1 MKKSI
6 AILVLV
12 VSLNLLL
19 IGCNETN
26 KDDNAPKFTFDEN
39 IQYTGFQT
47 LPSDYTIEEATKD
60 GYLVSKNLNII
71 ANEELW
77 TNFIKTSSKGK
88 NTSIRLIKFFTSDS
102 SNHPFYTDLFYE
114 NGSYYSFDSSAPTQE
129 KEPYTYLLFLDG
141 KAGNPLRDSGLIVL
155 SNDQKLTF
163 DQIIGAMISSNM
175 SVIESTPKH
184 QILMFK

>member
-6 AILVLV
+6 AL
-12 VSLNLLL
+12 LLL
-19 IGCNETN
+19 IVSLVLLVGCIETK
-26 KDDNAPKFTFDEN
+26 KDDAKPDFTFDESG
-39 IQYTGFQT
+39 QYIGFMA
-47 LPSDYTIEEATKD
+47 LSADYTIEDATKD

-77 TNFIKTSSKGK
+77 TNFMKTSSKGK
-88 NTSIRLIKFFTSDS
+88 NTSIRLVKFFTAES
-102 SNHPFYTDLFYE
+102 SLHPFYTDVFYE
-114 NGSYYSFDSSAPTQE
+114 EGFYYSFDSNAPVQE
-129 KEPYTYLLFLDG
+129 KEPYKYLLTLDG
-141 KAGNPLRDSGLIVL
+141 NTGNPLRNSGLIVL

-163 DQIIGAMISSNM
+163 DQVMGAMISSNM